1 MDCLCESGNI
11 FIGEG
16 VKDGDG
22 RRFGAEGR
30 FEVDFVV
37 DASLGG
43 IIGDGKGYLMA
54 VMSRCAL
61 CCGKGRCESAPFER
75 RIEILDAFD
84 AGLAEKG
91 GECDLIGVR
100 SFWWSG
106 LGGGVGKGLV
116 TLVAS
121 I

>member
-1 MDCLCESGNI
+1 MLAAVEK
-11 FIGEG
+11 EG
-16 VKDGDG
+16 A
-22 RRFGAEGR
+22 R
-30 FEVDFVV
+30 
-37 DASLGG
+37 
-43 IIGDGKGYLMA
+43 
-54 VMSRCAL
+54 
-61 CCGKGRCESAPFER
+61 ESAPFDR
-75 RIEILDAFD
+75 RIEILDALD

-91 GECDLIGVR
+91 GECELIGVR

>member
-1 MDCLCESGNI
+1 MDGLCESGNI
-11 FIGEG
+11 CIAEG

-30 FEVDFVV
+30 FEFGLIG
-37 DASLGG
+37 DAFLGG
-43 IIGDGKGYLMA
+43 IVGNGECDRLA
-54 VMSRCAL
+54 VMSRCAS
-61 CCGKGRCESAPFER
+61 CRGKGRCESAPFDR
-75 RIEILDAFD
+75 RIEILDALD

-91 GECDLIGVR
+91 GECELIGVR